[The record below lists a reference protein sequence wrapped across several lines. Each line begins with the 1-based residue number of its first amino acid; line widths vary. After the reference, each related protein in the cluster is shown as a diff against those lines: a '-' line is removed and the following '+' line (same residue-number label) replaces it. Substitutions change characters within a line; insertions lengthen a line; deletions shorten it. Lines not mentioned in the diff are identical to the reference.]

1 MRSVARRLWLSGG
14 VSDRPHVDRQP
25 RPPDLRRDKRS
36 PERVDRLV
44 AMNHDARGEDGVI
57 TQSGVEE
64 STAINSLSRLT
75 AREQQSLVI
84 AYNNSASPYPA
95 DKTIVELFEAQVART
110 PEDDAIRFAD
120 RSLTYRELNDRANQL
135 AVHLRTCGV
144 GPDQLVALYMEH
156 SIEVVC
162 AILGVLKTGAAY
174 VPVDPASPNE
184 RLAFMLQDIAE
195 GRAGTLP
202 VLVTHSHLVG
212 NLPRGTAQVV
222 TLDVDCSSVG
232 GYPVSNPPS
241 PISPNSLAYV
251 IYTSG
256 STGTPKGVMIE
267 HRSLVNYI
275 WWANKQ
281 YCRGERLAW
290 PLFSSLAFDLTV
302 TSIFTPLISGG
313 RIVVYRED
321 PGMRGMAI
329 FKVIEDD
336 GVDIVKLTPAHLAMI
351 KDMSLR
357 ATKIRKLIVG
367 GEDFKTELAGDITR
381 TFGRPVEIY
390 NEYGPTEA
398 TVGCMIHRY
407 DGEKDLAL
415 SVPIGI
421 PAANAGVYVLD
432 EHLSPVPTG
441 VIGEMYLAGDG
452 LARGYLNRPE
462 LTAERF
468 LTTEDPRQMGRGT
481 QSSVFRPETLR
492 LYKTGDI
499 ARWSADGRLEFLGR
513 TDHQVK
519 VAGARIEL
527 GEIEARLLE
536 HADVR
541 ECVVDI
547 VNPLAVRASKKLSYC
562 SRCGLASN
570 VPGTSY
576 DATGVCNVCRGLDTY
591 VAKAQAYFK
600 SRDEL
605 KALVAEMKATRTG
618 GGEYD
623 CLVLL
628 SGGKDSTYM
637 LYQLCDLGL
646 KPLVFTLDNGFIS
659 DEAKANIRRVV
670 DSLGVDLIMGGTP
683 HMNEIFVDSLKRFA
697 NVCNGCFKTIYTLA
711 TNLAQQKGIRYI
723 VTGLSR
729 GQFFETRL
737 TEEVFQRE
745 DFDVAKLDDLVL
757 EARKAYHRRED
768 AVSCHLEVDIFRDD
782 GVFRDIQFV
791 DFYRYWSV
799 PLAELHAYL
808 RQRTPWLRPSDTGRS
823 TNCLINDVGIY
834 VHKKQR
840 GFHNYSLPYSW
851 DVRLGQKTRAEA
863 MAELE
868 DEIDESRVQQILRQ
882 IGYSEPAQTTE
893 TSINRLAAYYVSE
906 TALTAAELRA
916 HLATWLPDYMLPTY
930 FIRLDRLPLTSNG
943 KVDRLALPALAHE
956 NIQPAH
962 EVVGPR
968 TETEKALAAMWR
980 ELLVVESIGI
990 NDDFFDLGGQSL
1002 VAIKAL
1008 SRIRDTFGVDLPL
1021 RNLFERPTITGLAEV
1036 IDQLAWVAKAN
1047 APAADAVEREEF
1059 AL

>member
-1 MRSVARRLWLSGG
+1 MPAVARRVWLPGG

-25 RPPDLRRDKRS
+25 RAPHLRRHQRD
-36 PERVDRLV
+36 PEGDDCVV
-44 AMNHDARGEDGVI
+44 AMNQDCEF
-57 TQSGVEE
+57 
-64 STAINSLSRLT
+64 N
-75 AREQQSLVI
+75 
-84 AYNNSASPYPA
+84 

-110 PEDDAIRFAD
+110 PDHDAIRFAD
-120 RSLTYRELNDRANQL
+120 RSLTYRELNDRANQV
-135 AVHLRTCGV
+135 AVHLGACGV

-174 VPVDPASPNE
+174 VPVDPASPKE
-184 RLAFMLQDIAE
+184 RLAFMLRDIAAA
-195 GRAGTLP
+195 RAGAVP
-202 VLVTHSHLVG
+202 VVVTQSHLADGVPE
-212 NLPRGTAQVV
+212 NAAQVV
-222 TLDVDCSSVG
+222 TLDADFATIGS
-232 GYPVSNPPS
+232 YPVANPERRIAPD
-241 PISPNSLAYV
+241 SLAYV

-275 WWANKQ
+275 WWAREQ
-281 YCRGERLAW
+281 YSRDERLDW

-313 RIVVYRED
+313 RIVVIRED
-321 PGMRGMAI
+321 PGMPGMAI
-329 FKVIEDD
+329 FKVIED
-336 GVDIVKLTPAHLAMI
+336 GTVDIVKLTPAHLAMI
-351 KDMSLR
+351 KDMNLA

-367 GEDFKTELAGDITR
+367 GEDFKTALARDITR
-381 TFGRPVEIY
+381 TFGRRVDIY

-407 DGEKDLAL
+407 DVDTDLAL

-421 PAANAGVYVLD
+421 PAANTGVYILD
-432 EHLSPVPTG
+432 EQLRPVPTG
-441 VIGEMYLAGDG
+441 VIGEMYIAGDG

-462 LTAERF
+462 LTEQRF
-468 LTTEDPRQMGRGT
+468 LIAKDPRQT
-481 QSSVFRPETLR
+481 EPAATLR
-492 LYKTGDI
+492 LYQTGDI
-499 ARWSADGRLEFLGR
+499 ARWSVDGRMEFLGR
-513 TDHQVK
+513 ADHQVK

-527 GEIEARLLE
+527 GEVEARLLQHE
-536 HADVR
+536 AVR
-541 ECVVDI
+541 ACVVDI
-547 VNPLAVRASKKLSYC
+547 VNPVAMRTSKRLAHC
-562 SRCGLASN
+562 TRCGLASN

-576 DATGVCNVCRGLDTY
+576 DAAGVCNVCRGLDTY
-591 VAKAQAYFK
+591 VEKAQAYFK
-600 SRDEL
+600 TPEALR
-605 KALVAEMKATRTG
+605 ALVAEMRAKRTG
-618 GGEYD
+618 AYD

-659 DEAKANIRRVV
+659 EEAKANIRRVV
-670 DSLGVDLIMGGTP
+670 DSLGVDLVMGGTP
-683 HMNEIFVDSLKRFA
+683 HMNDIFVDSLKRFA
-697 NVCNGCFKTIYTLA
+697 IVCNGCFKTIYTLA
-711 TNLAQQKGIRYI
+711 TNLAAEKGIRYI

-768 AVSCHLEVDIFRDD
+768 AVSCHLEVDVFRDD

-823 TNCLINDVGIY
+823 TNCLINDAGIY

-840 GFHNYSLPYSW
+840 GYHNYSLPYSW
-851 DVRLGQKTRAEA
+851 DVRLGQKTRSEA
-863 MAELE
+863 MAELD
-868 DEIDESRVQQILRQ
+868 DEIDEPRVPQIMKQ
-882 IGYSEPAQTTE
+882 IGYEEPGDPAE
-893 TSINRLAAYYVSE
+893 TSINRLAAYYVSDK
-906 TALTAAELRA
+906 ALTPAELRA

-930 FIRLDRLPLTSNG
+930 FVRLDKLPLTTNG
-943 KVDRLALPALAHE
+943 KVDRHALPALAYE
-956 NIQPAH
+956 NMQPARD
-962 EVVGPR
+962 VVGPR
-968 TETEKALAAMWR
+968 TETEKALAAIWR
-980 ELLVVESIGI
+980 DLLYVEHIGI

-1002 VAIKAL
+1002 VAIKAV
-1008 SRIRDTFGVDLPL
+1008 SRIRDVFEVDLPL
-1021 RNLFERPTITGLAEV
+1021 RNLFERPTVAGLAEV
-1036 IDQLAWVAKAN
+1036 IDGLSWVAKAKPPTRN
-1047 APAADAVEREEF
+1047 ASDREEIE
-1059 AL
+1059 L

>member
-1 MRSVARRLWLSGG
+1 MNQ
-14 VSDRPHVDRQP
+14 D
-25 RPPDLRRDKRS
+25 
-36 PERVDRLV
+36 PEF
-44 AMNHDARGEDGVI
+44 
-57 TQSGVEE
+57 
-64 STAINSLSRLT
+64 TAT
-75 AREQQSLVI
+75 
-84 AYNNSASPYPA
+84 
-95 DKTIVELFEAQVART
+95 TIVALFEAQVART
-110 PEDDAIRFAD
+110 PDDDAIHFAD
-120 RSLTYRELNDRANQL
+120 QSLTYRELNDRANQVAAYL
-135 AVHLRTCGV
+135 GTFGV

-174 VPVDPASPNE
+174 VPVDPASPKE
-184 RLAFMLQDIAE
+184 RLGFMLRDIAAT
-195 GRAGTLP
+195 GAGTVP
-202 VLVTHSHLVG
+202 VVVTQSHLEDGVPE
-212 NLPRGTAQVV
+212 NAARVV
-222 TLDVDCSSVG
+222 TLDADFATIG
-232 GYPVSNPPS
+232 RYPVANPER
-241 PISPNSLAYV
+241 PIASDSLAYV

-256 STGTPKGVMIE
+256 STGMPKGVMIE

-275 WWANKQ
+275 WWAKEQ
-281 YCRGERLAW
+281 YSRGERLVW

-313 RIVVYRED
+313 RIVVVRED
-321 PGMRGMAI
+321 PGIPGMAI
-329 FKVIEDD
+329 FKVIED
-336 GVDIVKLTPAHLAMI
+336 GTVDIVKLTPAHLAMI
-351 KDMSLR
+351 KDMNLA

-367 GEDFKTELAGDITR
+367 GEDFKTALARDITR
-381 TFGRPVEIY
+381 NFGRRVDIY

-407 DGEKDLAL
+407 DVDTDLAL

-421 PAANAGVYVLD
+421 PAANTGVYILD
-432 EHLSPVPTG
+432 EHLHPAPPG
-441 VIGEMYLAGDG
+441 VIGEMYIAGDG

-462 LTAERF
+462 LTEQRF
-468 LTTEDPRQMGRGT
+468 LIAA
-481 QSSVFRPETLR
+481 TLR
-492 LYKTGDI
+492 LYKTGDL
-499 ARWSADGRLEFLGR
+499 ARWSADGRMEFLGR
-513 TDHQVK
+513 ADHQVK

-527 GEIEARLLE
+527 GEIEARLLQ
-536 HADVR
+536 HDAVR

-547 VNPLAVRASKKLSYC
+547 VNPLAMRTAKRLTHC
-562 SRCGLASN
+562 TRCGLASN

-576 DATGVCNVCRGLDTY
+576 DAAGVCNVCRGLDTF
-591 VAKAQAYFK
+591 VEKAQAYFK
-600 SRDEL
+600 TPEAL
-605 KALVAEMKATRTG
+605 KALVAEMQATRTG
-618 GGEYD
+618 KYD

-659 DEAKANIRRVV
+659 DEAKTNIRRVV
-670 DSLGVDLIMGGTP
+670 DSLGVDLVMGGTP

-711 TNLAQQKGIRYI
+711 TNLAHEKGIRYI

-808 RQRTPWLRPSDTGRS
+808 RKRTPWLRPSDTGRS

-840 GFHNYSLPYSW
+840 GYHNYALPYSW

-863 MAELE
+863 MAELD
-868 DEIDESRVQQILRQ
+868 DEIDQPRVQQIMKQ
-882 IGYSEPAQTTE
+882 IGYEEPAEATE
-893 TSINRLAAYYVSE
+893 TSINRLAAYYVSD
-906 TALTAAELRA
+906 TALNPAELRA

-930 FIRLDRLPLTSNG
+930 FVRLDRLPLTSNG
-943 KVDRLALPALAHE
+943 KVDRHALPALAYE
-956 NIQPAH
+956 NMQRAADVI
-962 EVVGPR
+962 GPR
-968 TETEKALAAMWR
+968 TETEKALAVIWR
-980 ELLVVESIGI
+980 ELLVVENIGI

-1002 VAIKAL
+1002 VAFKAV
-1008 SRIRDTFGVDLPL
+1008 SRIRDTFAVDLPL
-1021 RNLFERPTITGLAEV
+1021 RNLFERPTIAGLAEV
-1036 IDQLAWVAKAN
+1036 IDQLAWVAKGN
-1047 APAADAVEREEF
+1047 APASDAAQREEF
-1059 AL
+1059 AV

>member
-1 MRSVARRLWLSGG
+1 
-14 VSDRPHVDRQP
+14 
-25 RPPDLRRDKRS
+25 
-36 PERVDRLV
+36 
-44 AMNHDARGEDGVI
+44 MNQDCEF
-57 TQSGVEE
+57 
-64 STAINSLSRLT
+64 N
-75 AREQQSLVI
+75 
-84 AYNNSASPYPA
+84 

-110 PEDDAIRFAD
+110 PDHDAIRFAD
-120 RSLTYRELNDRANQL
+120 RSLTYRELNDRANQV
-135 AVHLRTCGV
+135 ARHLGACGV

-174 VPVDPASPNE
+174 VPVDPASPKE
-184 RLAFMLQDIAE
+184 RLAFMLRDIAAA
-195 GRAGTLP
+195 RAGAVP
-202 VLVTHSHLVG
+202 VVVTQSHLADGVPE
-212 NLPRGTAQVV
+212 NAAQVV
-222 TLDVDCSSVG
+222 TLDADFATMGS
-232 GYPVSNPPS
+232 YPVENPERRIAPS
-241 PISPNSLAYV
+241 PDSLAYV

-275 WWANKQ
+275 WWAREQ
-281 YCRGERLAW
+281 YSRDERLDW

-313 RIVVYRED
+313 RIVVIRED
-321 PGMRGMAI
+321 PGMPGMAI
-329 FKVIEDD
+329 FKVIDD
-336 GVDIVKLTPAHLAMI
+336 GTVDIVKLTPAHLAMI
-351 KDMSLR
+351 KDMNLA

-367 GEDFKTELAGDITR
+367 GEDFKTALARDITR
-381 TFGRPVEIY
+381 TFGRRVDIY

-407 DGEKDLAL
+407 DVDTDLAL

-421 PAANAGVYVLD
+421 PAANTGVYILD
-432 EHLSPVPTG
+432 EQLRPVPTG
-441 VIGEMYLAGDG
+441 VIGEMYIAGDG

-462 LTAERF
+462 LTEQRF
-468 LTTEDPRQMGRGT
+468 LIAKDPRQT
-481 QSSVFRPETLR
+481 EPAATLR
-492 LYKTGDI
+492 LYQTGDI
-499 ARWSADGRLEFLGR
+499 ARWSVDGRMEFLGR
-513 TDHQVK
+513 ADHQVK

-527 GEIEARLLE
+527 GEVEARLLQHE
-536 HADVR
+536 AVR
-541 ECVVDI
+541 ACVVDI
-547 VNPLAVRASKKLSYC
+547 VNPVAMRTSKRLAHC
-562 SRCGLASN
+562 TRCGLASN

-576 DATGVCNVCRGLDTY
+576 DAAGVCNVCRGLDTY
-591 VAKAQAYFK
+591 VEKAQAYFK
-600 SRDEL
+600 TPEALR
-605 KALVAEMKATRTG
+605 ALVAEMRAKRTG
-618 GGEYD
+618 AYD

-659 DEAKANIRRVV
+659 EEAKANIRRVV
-670 DSLGVDLIMGGTP
+670 DSLGVDLVMGGTP

-711 TNLAQQKGIRYI
+711 TNLAHEKGIRYI

-768 AVSCHLEVDIFRDD
+768 AVSCHLEVDVFRDD

-840 GFHNYSLPYSW
+840 GYHNYSLPYSW
-851 DVRLGQKTRAEA
+851 DVRLGQKTRSEA
-863 MAELE
+863 MAELD
-868 DEIDESRVQQILRQ
+868 DEIDEPRVQQIMKQ
-882 IGYSEPAQTTE
+882 IGYEEPGDPAE
-893 TSINRLAAYYVSE
+893 TSINRLAAYYVSDK
-906 TALTAAELRA
+906 ALTPAELRA

-930 FIRLDRLPLTSNG
+930 FVRLDKLPLTTNG
-943 KVDRLALPALAHE
+943 KVDRHALPALAYE
-956 NIQPAH
+956 NMQPARD
-962 EVVGPR
+962 VVGPR
-968 TETEKALAAMWR
+968 TETEKALAAIWR
-980 ELLVVESIGI
+980 DLLVVEHIGI

-1002 VAIKAL
+1002 VAIKAV
-1008 SRIRDTFGVDLPL
+1008 SRIRDTFEVELPL
-1021 RNLFERPTITGLAEV
+1021 RNLFERPTIAGLAEV
-1036 IDQLAWVAKAN
+1036 IDQLVWVARAN
-1047 APAADAVEREEF
+1047 APDSDAAPREEF
-1059 AL
+1059 AV

>member
-1 MRSVARRLWLSGG
+1 
-14 VSDRPHVDRQP
+14 
-25 RPPDLRRDKRS
+25 
-36 PERVDRLV
+36 
-44 AMNHDARGEDGVI
+44 MNQDCEF
-57 TQSGVEE
+57 
-64 STAINSLSRLT
+64 N
-75 AREQQSLVI
+75 
-84 AYNNSASPYPA
+84 

-110 PEDDAIRFAD
+110 PDHDAIRFAD
-120 RSLTYRELNDRANQL
+120 RSLTYRELNDRANQV
-135 AVHLRTCGV
+135 ARHLGACGV

-174 VPVDPASPNE
+174 VPVDPASPKE
-184 RLAFMLQDIAE
+184 RLAFMLRDIAAA
-195 GRAGTLP
+195 RAGTVP
-202 VLVTHSHLVG
+202 VVVTQSHLEDGVPE
-212 NLPRGTAQVV
+212 NAAQVV
-222 TLDVDCSSVG
+222 KLDADFATIGS
-232 GYPVSNPPS
+232 YPVANPERRIAPD
-241 PISPNSLAYV
+241 SLAYV

-275 WWANKQ
+275 WWAREQ
-281 YCRGERLAW
+281 YSRDERLDW

-313 RIVVYRED
+313 RIVVIRED
-321 PGMRGMAI
+321 PGMPGMAI
-329 FKVIEDD
+329 FKVIDD
-336 GVDIVKLTPAHLAMI
+336 GTVDIVKLTPAHLAMI
-351 KDMSLR
+351 KDMNLA

-367 GEDFKTELAGDITR
+367 GEDFKTALARDITR
-381 TFGRPVEIY
+381 TFGRRVDIY

-407 DGEKDLAL
+407 DVDTDLAL

-421 PAANAGVYVLD
+421 PAANTGVYILD
-432 EHLSPVPTG
+432 EQLRPVPTG
-441 VIGEMYLAGDG
+441 VIGEMYIAGDG

-462 LTAERF
+462 LTEQRF
-468 LTTEDPRQMGRGT
+468 LIAKDPRQT
-481 QSSVFRPETLR
+481 EPAATLR
-492 LYKTGDI
+492 LYQTGDI
-499 ARWSADGRLEFLGR
+499 ARWSVDGRMEFLGR
-513 TDHQVK
+513 ADHQVK

-527 GEIEARLLE
+527 GEVEARLLQHE
-536 HADVR
+536 AVR
-541 ECVVDI
+541 ACVVDI
-547 VNPLAVRASKKLSYC
+547 VNPVAMRTSKRLAHC
-562 SRCGLASN
+562 TRCGLASN

-576 DATGVCNVCRGLDTY
+576 DAAGVCNVCRGLDTY
-591 VAKAQAYFK
+591 VEKAQAYFK
-600 SRDEL
+600 TPEALR
-605 KALVAEMKATRTG
+605 ALVAEMRAKRTG
-618 GGEYD
+618 AYD

-659 DEAKANIRRVV
+659 EEAKANIRRVV
-670 DSLGVDLIMGGTP
+670 DSLGVDLVMGGTP

-711 TNLAQQKGIRYI
+711 TNLAHEKGIRYI

-768 AVSCHLEVDIFRDD
+768 AVSCHLEVDVFRDD

-840 GFHNYSLPYSW
+840 GYHNYSLPYSW
-851 DVRLGQKTRAEA
+851 DVRLGQKTRSEA
-863 MAELE
+863 MAELD
-868 DEIDESRVQQILRQ
+868 DEIDEPRVQQIMKQ
-882 IGYSEPAQTTE
+882 IGYEEPGDPAE
-893 TSINRLAAYYVSE
+893 TSINRLAAYYVSDK
-906 TALTAAELRA
+906 ALTPAELRA

-930 FIRLDRLPLTSNG
+930 FVRLDKLPLTTNG
-943 KVDRLALPALAHE
+943 KVDRHALPALAYE
-956 NIQPAH
+956 NMQPARD
-962 EVVGPR
+962 VVGPR
-968 TETEKALAAMWR
+968 TETEKALAAIWR
-980 ELLVVESIGI
+980 DLLVVEHIGI

-1002 VAIKAL
+1002 VAIKAV
-1008 SRIRDTFGVDLPL
+1008 SRIRDTFEVELPL
-1021 RNLFERPTITGLAEV
+1021 RNLFERPTIAGLAEV
-1036 IDQLAWVAKAN
+1036 IDQLVWVARAN
-1047 APAADAVEREEF
+1047 APDSDAAPREEF
-1059 AL
+1059 AV

>member
-1 MRSVARRLWLSGG
+1 
-14 VSDRPHVDRQP
+14 
-25 RPPDLRRDKRS
+25 
-36 PERVDRLV
+36 
-44 AMNHDARGEDGVI
+44 MNQD
-57 TQSGVEE
+57 
-64 STAINSLSRLT
+64 SREFNDT
-75 AREQQSLVI
+75 
-84 AYNNSASPYPA
+84 ASPYPA
-95 DKTIVELFEAQVART
+95 DKTVVELFEAQVDCA
-110 PEDDAIRFAD
+110 PDDVAIQCGD
-120 RSLTYRELNDRANQL
+120 RSLTYRELNDRANQV
-135 AVHLRTCGV
+135 AAHLGARGV
-144 GPDQLVALYMEH
+144 GVDQLVALYMDH

-174 VPVDPASPNE
+174 VPIDPASPKE
-184 RLAFMLQDIAE
+184 RLAFMLRDIAAA
-195 GRAGTLP
+195 RAGALP
-202 VLVTHSHLVG
+202 VLVTQSHLESSV
-212 NLPRGTAQVV
+212 PRSVARVV
-222 TLDVDCSSVG
+222 TLDG
-232 GYPVSNPPS
+232 GLAAIAGLPVENPGQ
-241 PISPNSLAYV
+241 PIAPDSLAYV

-275 WWANKQ
+275 WWAKDR
-281 YCRGERLAW
+281 YSRGERLAW

-313 RIVVYRED
+313 RIVVVRED
-321 PGMRGMAI
+321 PAMPGMSI
-329 FKVIEDD
+329 FKVIES
-336 GVDIVKLTPAHLAMI
+336 GAVDIVKLTPAHLAMI
-351 KDMSLR
+351 KDMDLG
-357 ATKIRKLIVG
+357 ATRIRKLIVG
-367 GEDFKTELAGDITR
+367 GEDFKTALAREITHN
-381 TFGRPVEIY
+381 FGRPVDIY

-407 DGEKDLAL
+407 DVEKDLAL
-415 SVPIGI
+415 SVPIGT
-421 PAANAGVYVLD
+421 PAANTGVYILD
-432 EHLSPVPTG
+432 EQLRPVPTG
-441 VIGEMYLAGDG
+441 VTGEMYLAGDG
-452 LARGYLNRPE
+452 LARGYFNRPD
-462 LTAERF
+462 LTAEKF
-468 LTTEDPRQMGRGT
+468 LTTKDPRQNGSGA
-481 QSSVFRPETLR
+481 PLR
-492 LYKTGDI
+492 MYKSGDI
-499 ARWSADGRLEFLGR
+499 ARWGADGRMEFLGR
-513 TDHQVK
+513 ADHQVK

-527 GEIEARLLE
+527 GEIEARLLQ
-536 HADVR
+536 HDAVR
-541 ECVVDI
+541 ECVVDL
-547 VNPLAVRASKKLSYC
+547 VDPVALRAAKRLTHC
-562 SRCGLASN
+562 TRCGLASN

-576 DATGVCNVCRGLDTY
+576 DAAGVCNVCRGFDSY
-591 VAKAQAYFK
+591 VDKAQAYFK
-600 SRDEL
+600 SPQAL
-605 KALVAEMKATRTG
+605 TALVAEMKATRT
-618 GGEYD
+618 GEYD

-659 DEAKANIRRVV
+659 DEAKTNIRRVV
-670 DSLGVDLIMGGTP
+670 ESLDVDLIMGGTP

-711 TNLAQQKGIRYI
+711 TNLAHEKGIRYI

-768 AVSCHLEVDIFRDD
+768 AVSCHLEVDVFRDD

-851 DVRLGQKTRAEA
+851 DVRLGQKTRDEA
-863 MAELE
+863 MDELD
-868 DEIDESRVQQILRQ
+868 DELDEARVQQIMRQ
-882 IGYSEPAQTTE
+882 IGYAEPAQTTE
-893 TSINRLAAYYVSE
+893 TSISRVAAYYVSDKP
-906 TALTAAELRA
+906 LNAAELRA

-930 FIRLDRLPLTSNG
+930 FIRLERLPLTSNG
-943 KVDRLALPALAHE
+943 KVDRHALPVLAYQ

-968 TETEKALAAMWR
+968 TQTEKALAAIWR
-980 ELLVVESIGI
+980 ELLVVEEIGI

-1008 SRIRDTFGVDLPL
+1008 SRIRDTFEVDLPL
-1021 RNLFERPTITGLAEV
+1021 RNLFERPTIAGLAEV
-1036 IDQLAWVAKAN
+1036 IEQLAWVAKAN
-1047 APAADAVEREEF
+1047 APAAGAVEREEF

>member
-1 MRSVARRLWLSGG
+1 MNQ
-14 VSDRPHVDRQP
+14 DP
-25 RPPDLRRDKRS
+25 REFND
-36 PERVDRLV
+36 
-44 AMNHDARGEDGVI
+44 
-57 TQSGVEE
+57 T
-64 STAINSLSRLT
+64 
-75 AREQQSLVI
+75 
-84 AYNNSASPYPA
+84 ASPYPA
-95 DKTIVELFEAQVART
+95 DKTVVELFEAQVACA
-110 PEDDAIRFAD
+110 PDDVAIHCGD
-120 RSLTYRELNDRANQL
+120 QSLTYRELNDRANQV
-135 AVHLRTCGV
+135 AAHLGARGV
-144 GPDQLVALYMEH
+144 GVDQLVALYMDH

-174 VPVDPASPNE
+174 VPIDPASPKE
-184 RLAFMLQDIAE
+184 RLAFMLRDIAAA
-195 GRAGTLP
+195 RAGALP
-202 VLVTHSHLVG
+202 VLVTQSHLEGSV
-212 NLPRGTAQVV
+212 PRSVARVV
-222 TLDVDCSSVG
+222 TLDG
-232 GYPVSNPPS
+232 GLAAIAGLPGENRGW
-241 PISPNSLAYV
+241 PIAPDSLAYV

-275 WWANKQ
+275 WWAKDR
-281 YCRGERLAW
+281 YSRGERLAW

-313 RIVVYRED
+313 RIVVVRED
-321 PGMRGMAI
+321 PAMPGMAI
-329 FKVIEDD
+329 FKVIES
-336 GVDIVKLTPAHLAMI
+336 GAVDIVKLTPAHLAMI
-351 KDMSLR
+351 KDMDLG
-357 ATKIRKLIVG
+357 ATRIRKLIVG
-367 GEDFKTELAGDITR
+367 GEDFKAALAREITHN
-381 TFGRPVEIY
+381 FGRPVDIY

-407 DGEKDLAL
+407 DVEKDLAL
-415 SVPIGI
+415 SVPIGT
-421 PAANAGVYVLD
+421 PAANTGVYILD
-432 EHLSPVPTG
+432 EQLRPVPTG

-452 LARGYLNRPE
+452 LARGYLNRPD
-462 LTAERF
+462 LTAQKF
-468 LTTEDPRQMGRGT
+468 LTTGDPRQ
-481 QSSVFRPETLR
+481 QDPAALLR
-492 LYKTGDI
+492 LYKSGDI
-499 ARWSADGRLEFLGR
+499 ARWGTDGRMEFLGR
-513 TDHQVK
+513 ADHQVK

-536 HADVR
+536 HHDVR
-541 ECVVDI
+541 ECVVET
-547 VNPLAVRASKKLSYC
+547 VNPLGMRAKRSTYC
-562 SRCGLASN
+562 TRCGLASN

-591 VAKAQAYFK
+591 VDKAEAYFK
-600 SRDEL
+600 SPDAL
-605 KALVAEMKATRTG
+605 KALVAEMKTPRAGR
-618 GGEYD
+618 GEYD

-637 LYQLCDLGL
+637 LYQLCDLGV

-670 DSLGVDLIMGGTP
+670 NSLDVDLVMGGTP

-711 TNLAQQKGIRYI
+711 TNLAHEKGIRYI

-737 TEEVFQRE
+737 TEEVFKRE

-851 DVRLGQKTRAEA
+851 DVRLGQKSRAEA

-882 IGYSEPAQTTE
+882 IGYSEPAQDAE
-893 TSINRLAAYYVSE
+893 TSINRLAAYYVSD
-906 TALTAAELRA
+906 TALTPAELRA

-943 KVDRLALPALAHE
+943 KVDRHALPVLAYQ

-968 TETEKALAAMWR
+968 TETEKALAAIWR
-980 ELLVVESIGI
+980 ELLVVDDVGI

-1008 SRIRDTFGVDLPL
+1008 SRIRDTFEVDLPL
-1021 RNLFERPTITGLAEV
+1021 RNLFERPTIAGLAEV
-1036 IDQLAWVAKAN
+1036 IEQLAWVAKAN
-1047 APAADAVEREEF
+1047 APATGAVGREEF

>member
-1 MRSVARRLWLSGG
+1 MN
-14 VSDRPHVDRQP
+14 Q
-25 RPPDLRRDKRS
+25 DLR
-36 PERVDRLV
+36 
-44 AMNHDARGEDGVI
+44 
-57 TQSGVEE
+57 
-64 STAINSLSRLT
+64 
-75 AREQQSLVI
+75 
-84 AYNNSASPYPA
+84 AYNDTASPYPA
-95 DKTIVELFEAQVART
+95 DKTVVELFEAQVACT
-110 PEDDAIRFAD
+110 PDDDAIHYAD
-120 RSLTYRELNDRANQL
+120 QSLTYRELKDRANQV
-135 AVHLRTCGV
+135 AAHLGARGV
-144 GPDQLVALYMEH
+144 GPDQLVALYMDH
-156 SIEVVC
+156 SIDVVC

-174 VPVDPASPNE
+174 VPVDPASPKE
-184 RLAFMLQDIAE
+184 RLAFILRDIAAA
-195 GRAGTLP
+195 RAGALP
-202 VLVTHSHLVG
+202 VLVTQSHLESSV
-212 NLPRGTAQVV
+212 PRSAARVM
-222 TLDVDCSSVG
+222 TLDADLAPITG
-232 GYPVSNPPS
+232 LPVVNPGRPTA
-241 PISPNSLAYV
+241 PDSLAYV

-275 WWANKQ
+275 WWAKER
-281 YCRGERLAW
+281 YSRGERLAW

-313 RIVVYRED
+313 RIVVVRED
-321 PGMRGMAI
+321 PGMPGMAI
-329 FKVIEDD
+329 FKVIES
-336 GVDIVKLTPAHLAMI
+336 GAVDIVKLTPAHLAMI
-351 KDMSLR
+351 KDMNLG
-357 ATKIRKLIVG
+357 ATRIRKLIVG
-367 GEDFKTELAGDITR
+367 GEDFKTALAREITDN
-381 TFGRPVEIY
+381 FGRPVDIY

-407 DGEKDLAL
+407 DVEKDLAL
-415 SVPIGI
+415 SVPIGT
-421 PAANAGVYVLD
+421 PAANTGVYILD
-432 EHLSPVPTG
+432 EQLRPVPSG

-452 LARGYLNRPE
+452 LARGYLNRPD
-462 LTAERF
+462 LTAQRF
-468 LTTEDPRQMGRGT
+468 LTAGDPRQKD
-481 QSSVFRPETLR
+481 PAAPLR
-492 LYKTGDI
+492 LYKSGDL
-499 ARWSADGRLEFLGR
+499 ARWGIDGRMEFLGR
-513 TDHQVK
+513 ADHQVK

-547 VNPLAVRASKKLSYC
+547 VNPLAMRAAKRLTYC
-562 SRCGLASN
+562 TRCGLASN

-600 SRDEL
+600 SPDEL
-605 KALVAEMKATRTG
+605 KALVAQMKATRTG

-1021 RNLFERPTITGLAEV
+1021 RNLFERPTIAGLAEV
-1036 IDQLAWVAKAN
+1036 IEQLAWVAKAN

>member
-1 MRSVARRLWLSGG
+1 MNQA
-14 VSDRPHVDRQP
+14 
-25 RPPDLRRDKRS
+25 LR
-36 PERVDRLV
+36 
-44 AMNHDARGEDGVI
+44 
-57 TQSGVEE
+57 
-64 STAINSLSRLT
+64 
-75 AREQQSLVI
+75 
-84 AYNNSASPYPA
+84 AYNDTASPYPA
-95 DKTIVELFEAQVART
+95 DKTVVELFEAQVACT
-110 PEDDAIRFAD
+110 PDDDAIHYAD
-120 RSLTYRELNDRANQL
+120 QSLTYRELKDRANQV
-135 AVHLRTCGV
+135 AAHLGARGV
-144 GPDQLVALYMEH
+144 GPDQLVALYMDH
-156 SIEVVC
+156 SIDVVC

-174 VPVDPASPNE
+174 VPVDPASPKE
-184 RLAFMLQDIAE
+184 RLAFMLRDIAAA
-195 GRAGTLP
+195 RAGALP
-202 VLVTHSHLVG
+202 VLVTQSHLESSV
-212 NLPRGTAQVV
+212 PRSAARVM
-222 TLDVDCSSVG
+222 TLDADLAPITG
-232 GYPVSNPPS
+232 LPVVNPGRPTA
-241 PISPNSLAYV
+241 PDSLAYV

-275 WWANKQ
+275 WWAKER
-281 YCRGERLAW
+281 YSRGERLAW

-313 RIVVYRED
+313 RIVVVRED
-321 PGMRGMAI
+321 PGMPGMAI
-329 FKVIEDD
+329 FKVIES
-336 GVDIVKLTPAHLAMI
+336 GAVDIVKLTPAHLAMI
-351 KDMSLR
+351 KDMNLG
-357 ATKIRKLIVG
+357 ATRIRKLIVG
-367 GEDFKTELAGDITR
+367 GEDFKTALAREITDN
-381 TFGRPVEIY
+381 FGRPVDIY

-407 DGEKDLAL
+407 DVEKDLAL
-415 SVPIGI
+415 SVPIGT
-421 PAANAGVYVLD
+421 PAANTGIYILD
-432 EHLSPVPTG
+432 EQLRPVPSG

-452 LARGYLNRPE
+452 LARGYLNRPD
-462 LTAERF
+462 LTAQRF
-468 LTTEDPRQMGRGT
+468 LTAGDPRQKD
-481 QSSVFRPETLR
+481 PAAPLR
-492 LYKTGDI
+492 LYKSGDL
-499 ARWSADGRLEFLGR
+499 ARWGIDGRMEFLGR
-513 TDHQVK
+513 ADHQVK

-547 VNPLAVRASKKLSYC
+547 VNPLAMRAAKRLTYC
-562 SRCGLASN
+562 TRCGLASN

-600 SRDEL
+600 SPDEL
-605 KALVAEMKATRTG
+605 KALVAQMKATRTG

-670 DSLGVDLIMGGTP
+670 DSLVVDLIMGGTP

-799 PLAELHAYL
+799 PLAELHTYL

-1021 RNLFERPTITGLAEV
+1021 RNLFERPTIAGLAEV
-1036 IDQLAWVAKAN
+1036 IEQLAWVAKAN

>member
-1 MRSVARRLWLSGG
+1 M
-14 VSDRPHVDRQP
+14 
-25 RPPDLRRDKRS
+25 
-36 PERVDRLV
+36 
-44 AMNHDARGEDGVI
+44 I

-75 AREQQSLVI
+75 AREHQSLVI
-84 AYNNSASPYPA
+84 EYNDSASPYPA

-135 AVHLRTCGV
+135 AAHLRTCGV

-202 VLVTHSHLVG
+202 VLVSHSRLVG
-212 NLPRGTAQVV
+212 NLPSGTAQVV
-222 TLDVDCSSVG
+222 TLDADCSSVG

-367 GEDFKTELAGDITR
+367 GEDFKTELARDITR

-407 DGEKDLAL
+407 DVEKDLAL

-513 TDHQVK
+513 ADHQVK

-576 DATGVCNVCRGLDTY
+576 DPEGVCNVCRGYDTY
-591 VAKAQAYFK
+591 VEKAEAYFK
-600 SRDEL
+600 TADEL
-605 KALVAEMKATRTG
+605 KAIVAEMKAARTD
-618 GGEYD
+618 EYD

-637 LYQLCDLGL
+637 LYQLCGLGL

-659 DEAKANIRRVV
+659 EAAKANIRRVV
-670 DSLGVDLIMGGTP
+670 QSLGVELVVGGTP
-683 HMNEIFVDSLKRFA
+683 HMQEIFVDSLKRFA

-711 TNLAQQKGIRYI
+711 TNLAHEKGIRYI

-745 DFDVAKLDDLVL
+745 DFDVRKLDALVL

-768 AVSCHLEVDIFRDD
+768 AVSCHLDVDIFRSD
-782 GVFRDIQFV
+782 GVFDDIQFV

-799 PLAELHAYL
+799 PLAELHAFLEKY
-808 RQRTPWLRPSDTGRS
+808 TPWVRPSDTGRS

-840 GFHNYSLPYSW
+840 GFHNYALPYSW
-851 DVRLGQKTRAEA
+851 DVRLGQKTRDEA
-863 MAELE
+863 MAELD
-868 DEIDESRVQQILRQ
+868 DELDEPRVHQIMAQ
-882 IGYSEPAQTTE
+882 IGYTEPPQTNE

-906 TALTAAELRA
+906 TSLTMTELRA
-916 HLATWLPDYMLPTY
+916 HLAKWLPDYMQPTY
-930 FIRLDRLPLTSNG
+930 FIRMDRLPLTSNG
-943 KVDRLALPALAHE
+943 KIDRQALPAFCYE

-962 EVVGPR
+962 DVVGPR
-968 TETEKALAAMWR
+968 TETEKALAAIWS
-980 ELLVVESIGI
+980 ELLYVEHIGI
-990 NDDFFDLGGQSL
+990 HDDFFDLGGQSL
-1002 VAIKAL
+1002 VAIKAV
-1008 SRIRDTFGVDLPL
+1008 SRIRDVFEVDLPL
-1021 RNLFERPTITGLAEV
+1021 RNLFERPTVAGLAEV
-1036 IDQLAWVAKAN
+1036 IDGLSWVAKAKPPTRN
-1047 APAADAVEREEF
+1047 ASDREEIE
-1059 AL
+1059 L